1 MLTTRV
7 FLLSLFAMLAFAG
20 NSLLCR
26 SALTH
31 TAIDAAS
38 FTSIRIIS
46 GALVLW
52 LIVRL
57 RDGSFRYEG
66 SWLSAF
72 ALFTYAAGFSFAY
85 VSLPAGTGALLLFV
99 AVQVTMISY
108 GLYAGDRLQKRQM
121 FGLLLAFTGLVY
133 LLLPGVATP
142 PIGSALLML
151 GSGVSWGVY
160 SLHGRRAQ
168 DALLSTAG
176 NFIRAVGFS
185 AILSLF
191 MLPRIS
197 VDASGLGY
205 ALLSGGLASGLG
217 YVVWYKAMRYLKAT
231 SASTVQLSV
240 PVIVAVGGV
249 VLLNE
254 PATLRLFFASVAI
267 LGGIVLVTF
276 PRQSVSVNGSDT

>member
-7 FLLSLFAMLAFAG
+7 FVLSLFAMLAFAG

-57 RDGSFRYEG
+57 REGSFGFEG
-66 SWLSAF
+66 NWLS
-72 ALFTYAAGFSFAY
+72 
-85 VSLPAGTGALLLFV
+85 AGTGALLLFV

-108 GLYAGDRLQKRQM
+108 GLYAGDRLQKCQM

-151 GSGVSWGVY
+151 GAGVSWGVY
-160 SLHGRRAQ
+160 SLHGRRTQ
-168 DALLSTAG
+168 DALRTTAG

-185 AILSLF
+185 LILNLF
-191 MLPRIS
+191 MLPRVS

-231 SASTVQLSV
+231 SASTIQLSV

-267 LGGIVLVTF
+267 LGGIVLVTR
-276 PRQSVSVNGSDT
+276 PVNRDA

>member
-1 MLTTRV
+1 MTSKV
-7 FLLSLFAMLAFAG
+7 FLYTFFAMIAFSG
-20 NSLLCR
+20 NSLLCLL
-26 SALTH
+26 ALTH
-31 TAIDAAS
+31 TTIDAAS

-66 SWLSAF
+66 SWFSAF

-108 GLYAGDRLQKRQM
+108 GLSAGDRLQKRQM

-151 GSGVSWGVY
+151 GAGVSWGVY

-276 PRQSVSVNGSDT
+276 PRQSFSVNGSDT